1 MTEVTPAGPAWRLS
15 MYALCI
21 VMAVSGPGFFALDL
35 LLDANRL
42 AGILIGGLLSLI
54 LVPLGVALWND
65 VRGTARRM
73 RRLRTAGVPAT
84 AEVLALTPTDHDEG
98 TRVELTIWISA
109 PGVEPFEA
117 THTRD
122 GGDGLKVGS
131 TLGAVVDP
139 AGRLYA
145 LV

>member
-1 MTEVTPAGPAWRLS
+1 MTEVTPVGRAWRIS
-15 MYALCI
+15 MYALCV
-21 VMAVSGPGFFALDL
+21 VMALSGPGFVALDL
-35 LLDANRL
+35 LLDANLL
-42 AGILIGGLLSLI
+42 AGIVIGGLLSLI

-65 VRGTARRM
+65 VRQTARRM
-73 RRLRTAGVPAT
+73 RRLRTAGVAGT
-84 AEVLALTPTDHDEG
+84 AEVLTVTPSSHDEG
-98 TRVELTIWISA
+98 TRVQLDLWISA

-117 THTRD
+117 THKRD

-145 LV
+145 VE